1 MKDESGFSL
10 PEMMVTMMIMIMVL
24 FALYSIFD
32 MSLRVFAYGNN
43 KAEAMESARLGVEK
57 MEREIRGAYKYN
69 AGANQNHLFFDTASP
84 TTPLTVPPTTVS
96 ELTFGNDMGGPGA
109 GNGVIE
115 CGTPCEYITYKLT
128 NANGTA
134 TCAAAPC
141 TLWRENG
148 LTNSGPVVEDVAAN
162 GLTFT
167 LLQSDGATLATDE
180 GDVGIVLVSL
190 DIAVDQGTNTEGTQT
205 LTTAIDLRNRL

>member
-1 MKDESGFSL
+1 ML
-10 PEMMVTMMIMIMVL
+10 VTITIMMVVF

-32 MSLRVFAYGNN
+32 MTVRLFAYGNN

-57 MEREIRGAYKYN
+57 MEREIRGAYRYN
-69 AGANQNHLFFDTASP
+69 SGASQNHLFFDTASP

-109 GNGVIE
+109 GNGVVE

-128 NANGTA
+128 DGAGT
-134 TCAAAPC
+134 TPCTTAPC
-141 TLWRENG
+141 TLRRVN
-148 LTNSGPVVEDVAAN
+148 TANSDDLGDPVVENVAAN

-180 GDVGIVLVSL
+180 SDIGIVLVSL
-190 DIAVDQGTNTEGTQT
+190 DIAVNQGTNTEGTQT
-205 LTTAIDLRNRL
+205 LTTAIDL